1 MTAPWLSQV
10 VMGSLVHPCIMSD
23 PSPLAGEGR
32 VGGALTDV
40 PAFATAGGASP
51 VLGPPSPPSPARGE
65 GDCLPR
71 LGPIDV
77 TLIDV
82 TKD

>member
-32 VGGALTDV
+32 VGGVLTDV
-40 PAFATAGGASP
+40 PAFATAGGGVARP
-51 VLGPPSPPSPARGE
+51 RPPIPAFPHKGGR
-65 GDCLPR
+65 
-71 LGPIDV
+71 
-77 TLIDV
+77 
-82 TKD
+82 